1 MDPVEEIKAR
11 LDIVDIVSETVQ
23 LRKSGKNYIGFC
35 PFHTNTRTPA
45 FVVFPETGT
54 WHCFGCQRG
63 GDIFTFVM
71 EREGWDFA
79 EALKH
84 LAQRAGVEL
93 RPRSPQAVEEAEA
106 HENLRRLLEEAVIF
120 FRHHLRSPGGKVALD
135 YLHRRGLTDA
145 TIEAWGLGYAP
156 NARDALLR
164 FFREQG
170 HPVEALLQAG
180 LLSQRD
186 DGSVYDRFRHR
197 VMFPIRDAQGRMVG
211 FGARTLDPEGV
222 PKYLNTP
229 QTPLFDKGSL
239 LYGLDKARQA
249 IRKRDQV
256 VLVEGY
262 MDVIAL
268 HQAGYANVVSP
279 MGTALTEAHLHQ
291 LKRYTRN
298 IVLALD
304 PDEAGQ
310 RAVLRSLDVAR
321 EALSDATQFTFDPRG
336 WLRQES
342 RFNAAL
348 RVVTLPEGQDPDE
361 MVLADPQAWERLL
374 EQAQP
379 IVLFVIETALQD
391 QPLEDPKVKADLAAR
406 LVPLIMEVA
415 SPVERDTY
423 LNLLA
428 RRLAVDE
435 SSLLALAPRAA
446 PRRRPRSPKKGG
458 AGRTPG
464 GAPQPRG
471 ASSPPHPAV
480 AQRQME
486 QIALGLLLR
495 YPEMVFLIN
504 RHLREA
510 SLGPLKGQDF
520 EHAAHQTLFR
530 LVQKAVAQHELPP
543 AAYLQHHLPPD
554 LLETA
559 DRLLALTA
567 NLTQH
572 QERQRLEETTRLL
585 LHLRLHRLNQQVQ
598 QLRFLLQETE
608 GAGEVEQT
616 ADLQRQLVVA
626 LRQRRLAEEALE
638 RLTQWTI

>member
-1 MDPVEEIKAR
+1 MDPVEEIKSR

-35 PFHTNTRTPA
+35 PFHPNTRTPA

-54 WHCFGCQRG
+54 WHCFGCQKG
-63 GDIFTFVM
+63 GDLFAFVM

-93 RPRSPQAVEEAEA
+93 RPRSPQAVQEAEE
-106 HENLRRLLEEAVIF
+106 HERLRHLLEEAVTF
-120 FRHHLRSPGGKVALD
+120 FRHHLRSPAGKAALD
-135 YLHRRGLTDA
+135 YLHRRGLTDE

-156 NARDALLR
+156 NARGALLR
-164 FFREQG
+164 FFREKG
-170 HPVEALLQAG
+170 YAVETLLQAG

-197 VMFPIRDAQGRMVG
+197 VMFPIRDAQGRMAG

-249 IRKRDQV
+249 IRQQDQV

-268 HQAGYANVVSP
+268 HQAGYANAVSP
-279 MGTALTEAHLHQ
+279 MGTALTEAHLRQ

-298 IVLALD
+298 IILALD

-310 RAVLRSLDVAR
+310 RAVLRSLEVAR
-321 EALSDATQFTFDPRG
+321 ETLSDTPQLTFDPRG

-361 MVLADPQAWERLL
+361 MVLANPQAWEALVA
-374 EQAQP
+374 QAQP
-379 IVLFVIETALQD
+379 IVLFVLETALQG
-391 QPLEDPKVKADLAAR
+391 QPLEDPKVKAQLAER

-435 SSLLALAPRAA
+435 SSLLALVPRAA
-446 PRRRPRSPKKGG
+446 TRRRPRRARRGPE
-458 AGRTPG
+458 RTSG
-464 GAPQPRG
+464 GAPQPQG
-471 ASSPPHPAV
+471 AAPPPSPAV
-480 AQRQME
+480 TRHQME

-495 YPEMVFLIN
+495 DPEMVFLIN
-504 RHLREA
+504 RRLREET
-510 SLGPLKGQDF
+510 LPPLVVQDF
-520 EHAAHQTLFR
+520 EHTAHRTLFT
-530 LVQKAVAQHELPP
+530 LVQKAVEQHESPP
-543 AAYLQHHLPPD
+543 ADYLQHHLPPN
-554 LLETA
+554 LLGTA
-559 DRLLALTA
+559 DQLLALTTDLA
-567 NLTQH
+567 QRPK
-572 QERQRLEETTRLL
+572 RQRLEETTRLM

-598 QLRFLLQETE
+598 QLRFLLQEAE
-608 GAGEVEQT
+608 AEQDPEQT
-616 ADLQRQLVVA
+616 AQLQRRLVEA
-626 LRQRRLAEEALE
+626 LRLRRLAEEALH
-638 RLTQWTI
+638 RLPQWTL

>member
-1 MDPVEEIKAR
+1 MDPVEEIKSR

-35 PFHTNTRTPA
+35 PFHPNTRTPA

-54 WHCFGCQRG
+54 WHCFGCQKG
-63 GDIFTFVM
+63 GDLFAFVM

-93 RPRSPQAVEEAEA
+93 RPRSPQAVQEAEE
-106 HENLRRLLEEAVIF
+106 HERLRHLLEEAATF
-120 FRHHLRSPGGKVALD
+120 FRHHLRSPAGKAALD
-135 YLHRRGLTDA
+135 YLHRRGLTDE

-156 NARDALLR
+156 NARDTLLH
-164 FFREQG
+164 FFREKG
-170 HPVEALLQAG
+170 YAVETLLQAG

-186 DGSVYDRFRHR
+186 DDSVYDRFRHR
-197 VMFPIRDAQGRMVG
+197 VMFPIRDAQGRMAG

-249 IRKRDQV
+249 IRKQDQV

-268 HQAGYANVVSP
+268 HQAGYANAVSP
-279 MGTALTEAHLHQ
+279 MGTALTEAHLRQ

-310 RAVLRSLDVAR
+310 RAVLRSLEVAR
-321 EALSDATQFTFDPRG
+321 ETLSDTPQFTFDPRG
-336 WLRQES
+336 WLRRES

-361 MVLADPQAWERLL
+361 MVLANPQAWEALVA
-374 EQAQP
+374 QAQP
-379 IVLFVIETALQD
+379 IVLFVLETALQG
-391 QPLEDPKVKADLAAR
+391 QPLEDPKVKAQLAER

-435 SSLLALAPRAA
+435 SSLLALVPRAA
-446 PRRRPRSPKKGG
+446 TRRRPRRVRRGPE
-458 AGRTPG
+458 RTSE
-464 GAPQPRG
+464 GAPQPQG
-471 ASSPPHPAV
+471 AAPPPSPAV
-480 AQRQME
+480 IRHQME

-495 YPEMVFLIN
+495 DPEMVFLIN
-504 RHLREA
+504 RRLREET
-510 SLGPLKGQDF
+510 LPPLVVKDF
-520 EHAAHQTLFR
+520 EHTAHRTLFA
-530 LVQKAVAQHELPP
+530 LVQKAVEQHESSP
-543 AAYLQHHLPPD
+543 ADYLQHHLPPD
-554 LLETA
+554 LLSTA
-559 DRLLALTA
+559 DQLLALTTDLA
-567 NLTQH
+567 QRP
-572 QERQRLEETTRLL
+572 ERQRLEETTRLM

-598 QLRFLLQETE
+598 QLRFLLQEAE
-608 GAGEVEQT
+608 AEQDPEQT
-616 ADLQRQLVVA
+616 AQLQRRLVEA
-626 LRQRRLAEEALE
+626 LRLRRLAEEALH
-638 RLTQWTI
+638 RLPQWTL

>member
-35 PFHTNTRTPA
+35 PFHPNTRTPA

-54 WHCFGCQRG
+54 WHCFGCQKG

-93 RPRSPQAVEEAEA
+93 RPASPQAAQQAEE
-106 HENLRRLLEEAVIF
+106 HERLRQLLEEAVAF
-120 FRHHLRSPGGKVALD
+120 FRHHLHTPAGKPALD

-156 NARDALLR
+156 NAREALLR
-164 FFREQG
+164 FFREKG
-170 HPVEALLQAG
+170 YTPEEMLQAG

-197 VMFPIRDAQGRMVG
+197 VMFPIRDARGRMAG
-211 FGARTLDPEGV
+211 FGARTLDPDGV

-229 QTPLFDKGSL
+229 QTPLFDKGHL

-249 IRKRDQV
+249 IRQRDQV

-268 HQAGYANVVSP
+268 HQAGYANAVSP
-279 MGTALTEAHLHQ
+279 MGTALTEAHLRQ

-321 EALSDATQFTFDPRG
+321 QTLADQPHFTFDPRG
-336 WLRQES
+336 LLRQEA

-348 RVVTLPEGQDPDE
+348 RVVVLPEGQDPDE
-361 MVLADPQAWERLL
+361 MVLADPAAWERLL
-374 EQAQP
+374 QQAQP
-379 IVLFVIETALQD
+379 ILHFVMDAALAGRD
-391 QPLEDPKVKADLAAR
+391 LSDPKVKAELAER
-406 LVPLIMEVA
+406 LVPLIFEVA
-415 SPVERDTY
+415 NPVERDAY
-423 LNLLA
+423 LNALA
-428 RRLAVDE
+428 RRLEVDE
-435 SSLLALAPRAA
+435 RSLLALAPRAQSQ
-446 PRRRPRSPKKGG
+446 RRRPRPKAPPGRNLGAAPSPQ
-458 AGRTPG
+458 GRAPTPKVQT
-464 GAPQPRG
+464 APAR
-471 ASSPPHPAV
+471 S
-480 AQRQME
+480 ME
-486 QIALGLLLR
+486 QVALGLLFRHPDL
-495 YPEMVFLIN
+495 VFRLD
-504 RHLREA
+504 RVLREVG
-510 SLGPLKGQDF
+510 LPPLEEGDF
-520 EHAAHQTLFR
+520 EDAAHRALFR
-530 LVQKAVAQHELPP
+530 LIRAALDQHDQPP
-543 AAYLQHHLPPD
+543 EAYLQHHLPAE

-567 NLTQH
+567 
-572 QERQRLEETTRLL
+572 
-585 LHLRLHRLNQQVQ
+585 
-598 QLRFLLQETE
+598 
-608 GAGEVEQT
+608 
-616 ADLQRQLVVA
+616 DLDRRPD
-626 LRQRRLAEEALE
+626 RQRREETGRTLLRLRMQRLTRQLNHLRYLLEEAQKAHDAE
-638 RLTQWTI
+638 RIAQLQQQTAQKIVERRRVEQALSRLSQSLM